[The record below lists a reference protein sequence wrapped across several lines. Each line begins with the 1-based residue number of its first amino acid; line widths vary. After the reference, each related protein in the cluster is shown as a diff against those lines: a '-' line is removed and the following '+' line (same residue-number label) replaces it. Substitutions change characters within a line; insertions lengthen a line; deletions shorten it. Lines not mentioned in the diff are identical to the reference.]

1 MSDWLDYQLQDFFSV
16 NAEVFAH
23 LSERQWQALEG
34 WTLYALLVC
43 AALMLLRRHLA
54 SVIALAYLWMFCA
67 FTYFFHLLNEL
78 VWIGDWLGW
87 LFLLQALILVALLGA
102 RLKGLHPL
110 PLALGLRECETLAG
124 TQWQKAGHRLV
135 SLGLIGYLILG
146 ATQRQLPGLSPD
158 MTVAFYALWLHCRQ
172 PAPVPDTT
180 LQNRVLLSL
189 LQKLIPSFWCLFS
202 MLIWTGLPE
211 AAWMPGLVWM
221 QGFVLLTLW
230 WPFHREAHK
239 KPPTTAAQRP

>member
-102 RLKGLHPL
+102 RLKGLQSF
-110 PLALGLRECETLAG
+110 PLALRLRECETLVG
-124 TQWQKAGHRLV
+124 TQWQKAAHRIV

-146 ATQRQLPGLSPD
+146 ASQRQLPGLSPD

-172 PAPVPDTT
+172 VSPVQRVGV
-180 LQNRVLLSL
+180 LNRVLLPLS
-189 LQKLIPSFWCLFS
+189 QRAIPSFWCPFS
-202 MLIWTGLPE
+202 MLLWTGLPE

-221 QGFVLLTLW
+221 QGFVLLALW
-230 WPFHREAHK
+230 WPLCQKSHK
-239 KPPTTAAQRP
+239 NSPTPAAQRP